1 MLYNHLLVSVVIPC
15 YNSENWIAKA
25 IQSIDNQTFK
35 NIEIIIVDDGS
46 TDNSVNVIKNIKIS
60 LPILIINQENSGPS
74 LARNNGVKYAK
85 GDYIAFLDADDEWHP
100 DKIQTQLDALDL
112 NNKKNFCL
120 SDCILID
127 ANNSLI
133 KKHSNNIDSSTSLD
147 LMKKMFYL
155 GEVSM
160 ITPSILVPK
169 QLFIDSGG
177 FDNNL
182 RYKEDNFFILKLL
195 SEKGILTYINKPLF
209 SVRFHKNSGR
219 NRDIKKDLLLSLARF
234 NNNVSQISPELLTFK
249 NHLDIKIYSI
259 IVKSYLGK
267 SLLNSLYWS
276 IKIIRISPSSKHG
289 YILFLL
295 SLLPFKKNTYIKM
308 KEKINNVLYKNN

>member
-133 KKHSNNIDSSTSLD
+133 KK
-147 LMKKMFYL
+147 
-155 GEVSM
+155 
-160 ITPSILVPK
+160 
-169 QLFIDSGG
+169 
-177 FDNNL
+177 
-182 RYKEDNFFILKLL
+182 
-195 SEKGILTYINKPLF
+195 
-209 SVRFHKNSGR
+209 
-219 NRDIKKDLLLSLARF
+219 
-234 NNNVSQISPELLTFK
+234 TF
-249 NHLDIKIYSI
+249 
-259 IVKSYLGK
+259 
-267 SLLNSLYWS
+267 
-276 IKIIRISPSSKHG
+276 
-289 YILFLL
+289 
-295 SLLPFKKNTYIKM
+295 
-308 KEKINNVLYKNN
+308 